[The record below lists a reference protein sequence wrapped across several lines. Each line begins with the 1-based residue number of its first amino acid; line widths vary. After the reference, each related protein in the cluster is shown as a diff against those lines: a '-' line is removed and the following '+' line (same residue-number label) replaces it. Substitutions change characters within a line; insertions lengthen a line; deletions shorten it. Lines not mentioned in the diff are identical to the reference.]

1 VCTED
6 LAREKKE
13 KDMHEFEL
21 LGLLGRKVELR
32 YYEDG
37 IEKIARQ
44 KSSRLAHRI
53 RNQSYL
59 ASGKAEHS
67 RDGAIC
73 KTCTHA
79 IGAAAKKSINQLIP
93 FSKSSEFFFTLNKEI
108 KCR

>member
-1 VCTED
+1 
-6 LAREKKE
+6 
-13 KDMHEFEL
+13 MHEFEL

-79 IGAAAKKSINQLIP
+79 IGAAAKKSITQLIP

-108 KCR
+108 RCR